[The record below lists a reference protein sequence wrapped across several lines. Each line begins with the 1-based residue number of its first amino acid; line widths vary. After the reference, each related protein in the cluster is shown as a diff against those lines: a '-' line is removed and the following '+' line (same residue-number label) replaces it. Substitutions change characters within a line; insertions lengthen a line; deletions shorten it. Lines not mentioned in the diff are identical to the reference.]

1 METGTLDP
9 ILDNELKNL
18 IQPPTSPFQISMRD
32 ELSDESR
39 HPIFA
44 EVCADAPA
52 DVSCSAASQS
62 PSGRPRRH
70 AVSKCKHP
78 DPPVEVLNALA
89 PGR

>member
-52 DVSCSAASQS
+52 DVSLLRRIAATLWKAAA
-62 PSGRPRRH
+62 PR
-70 AVSKCKHP
+70 
-78 DPPVEVLNALA
+78 
-89 PGR
+89 GQ